1 MEKNALIAIV
11 LSVLIIILYQSW
23 ASRYYGPPPSPE
35 QQQEEPKEIT
45 PSPKPLRKLPKPKE
59 KTTATGPLQ
68 TAEDVRDIKVETD
81 RYTAIFTNRGARLKS
96 LLLRQYRVSVEEQSD
111 PIEMISPTRKVPYPL
126 GIQFHR
132 PNPFNDEGLI
142 YEIKGSSMNLT
153 GNGKGTLTFRGQTPW
168 GATLIKRFSF
178 VGSTYPI
185 ELEVS
190 VSSGESPSLILTSEG
205 DSKGADGDA
214 VFEGPLALL
223 KNDLKYEDDLISEK
237 KGKELRSS
245 VSWAGFGYTYFLFAL
260 LPDGEAELTLS
271 VKKTDPGYFMDVSGQ
286 AATGADGNSR
296 YTLFIGPKDS
306 NVLKAVGGGLE
317 RSIDLGWFY
326 FVSAPVLQMLRF
338 SNRYTGSY
346 GLDIILLTLLIKLLL
361 APLTHKSFA
370 SMKSMQK
377 LQPQMQRIREKFK
390 DEKEKMNKEI
400 MELYKRNKVNPLGGC
415 LPMLLQMPV
424 FIGLYQALR
433 TPIELRHAQF
443 LWIKDLSRPDWESA
457 MLPFPIM
464 GYDVGIP
471 WLVLFMGASMFV
483 QQWMTPTAGDP
494 NQKRMMYMMPV
505 VFTVM
510 FVNFP
515 SGLTIYWLVNNVL
528 TIAQQYL
535 INRMTK

>member
-23 ASRYYGPPPSPE
+23 VSRYYEPPSPPR
-35 QQQEEPKEIT
+35 QGQEEPKEVAR
-45 PSPKPLRKLPKPKE
+45 SPRPLRKLPEPKE
-59 KTTATGPLQ
+59 KTTSTGPLQ
-68 TAEDVRDIKVETD
+68 TAENVRDIKVETD
-81 RYTAIFTNRGARLKS
+81 QYTAGARLKS
-96 LLLRQYRVSVEEQSD
+96 LLLKQYRVSVEEQSP

-126 GIQFHR
+126 GIQFHG
-132 PNPFNDEGLI
+132 PNSFNDEGLI

-190 VSSGESPSLILTSEG
+190 VSSGESPGLILTSEG

-223 KNDLKYEDDLISEK
+223 KNDLK
-237 KGKELRSS
+237 
-245 VSWAGFGYTYFLFAL
+245 TYFLFAL

-286 AATGADGNSR
+286 AATGAVGNSR

-306 NVLKAVGGGLE
+306 DVLKAVGGGLE
-317 RSIDLGWFY
+317 QSIDLGY
-326 FVSAPVLQMLRF
+326 LAFVAAPVLQMLRF
-338 SNRYTGSY
+338 SHRYTGSY

-361 APLTHKSFA
+361 APLTHKSFV
-370 SMKSMQK
+370 SMKAMQK

-415 LPMLLQMPV
+415 LPMVLQMPV

-433 TPIELRHAQF
+433 TPIELRHAHF
-443 LWIKDLSRPDWESA
+443 LWIKDLSRPDWES
-457 MLPFPIM
+457 LPITLM
-464 GYDVGIP
+464 GWNVGIP
-471 WLVLFMGASMFV
+471 ILVLFMGASMFL

-515 SGLTIYWLVNNVL
+515 AGLTIYWLVNNVL

>member
-23 ASRYYGPPPSPE
+23 VSRYYEPPSPPR
-35 QQQEEPKEIT
+35 QGQEEPKEVAR
-45 PSPKPLRKLPKPKE
+45 SPRPLRKLPEPKE
-59 KTTATGPLQ
+59 KTTSTGPLQ
-68 TAEDVRDIKVETD
+68 TAENVRDIKVETD
-81 RYTAIFTNRGARLKS
+81 QYTAIFTNRGARLKS
-96 LLLRQYRVSVEEQSD
+96 LLLKQYRVSVEEQSP

-126 GIQFHR
+126 GIQFHG
-132 PNPFNDEGLI
+132 PNSFNDEGLI

-190 VSSGESPSLILTSEG
+190 VSSGESPGLILTSEG

-223 KNDLKYEDDLISEK
+223 KNDLKYEDDLISEN

-286 AATGADGNSR
+286 AATGAVGNSR

-306 NVLKAVGGGLE
+306 DVLKAVGGGLE
-317 RSIDLGWFY
+317 QSIDLGY
-326 FVSAPVLQMLRF
+326 LAFVAAPVLQMLRF
-338 SNRYTGSY
+338 SHRYTGSY

-361 APLTHKSFA
+361 APLTHKSFV
-370 SMKSMQK
+370 SMKAMQK

-415 LPMLLQMPV
+415 LPMVLQMPV

-433 TPIELRHAQF
+433 TPIELRHAHF
-443 LWIKDLSRPDWESA
+443 LWIKDLSRPDWES
-457 MLPFPIM
+457 LPITLM
-464 GYDVGIP
+464 GWNVGIP
-471 WLVLFMGASMFV
+471 ILVLFMGASMFL

-515 SGLTIYWLVNNVL
+515 AGLTIYWLVNNVL